1 MKFLETLA
9 ELSPDFFEKENN
21 PEHIDNKI
29 VTKGKN
35 ALDLL
40 HENIV
45 KEKEKDLNLKISD
58 IYGVDYDEAIEIH
71 INYHSLRIKK
81 MIEKS
86 ESLSDM
92 KSFINS
98 NFDIN
103 NLSAQVAFGQMTEN
117 TCMDILIGLMKNQKE
132 AKIKDRYINFYS

>member
-1 MKFLETLA
+1 MN
-9 ELSPDFFEKENN
+9 PFENGDDYIAKEKD
-21 PEHIDNKI
+21 PEHTDNQV

-58 IYGVDYDEAIEIH
+58 IYGVDYDEAVEIH

-92 KSFINS
+92 KSFIDS
-98 NFDIN
+98 NFDLK

-132 AKIKDRYINFYS
+132 AKIKDRYISFYG